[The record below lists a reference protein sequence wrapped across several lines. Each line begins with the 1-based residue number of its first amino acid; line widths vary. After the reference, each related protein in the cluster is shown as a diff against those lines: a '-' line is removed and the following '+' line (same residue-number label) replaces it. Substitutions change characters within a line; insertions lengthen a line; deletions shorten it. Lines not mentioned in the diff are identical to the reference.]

1 MFTEIVQK
9 IIYLFLP
16 SKLKDFVNSMLDDV
30 FTTSTT
36 SAMSNSVPT
45 KLKTTQKSLD
55 MTNNK

>member
-1 MFTEIVQK
+1 MFTKIVQK
-9 IIYLFLP
+9 IIDLFLP
-16 SKLKDFVNSMLDDV
+16 SKLRGFVNSMLDDV

-55 MTNNK
+55 MTKNK

>member
-16 SKLKDFVNSMLDDV
+16 SKLRGFVNSMLDDV